1 MNSNDWYEQQ
11 NAAQNGYSNYQN
23 HQEQTAQNG
32 GNGYYNAPVPKKPK
46 KTASITAGVLA
57 VCLLAA
63 ALLGGGVGALAVSLI
78 SGRSEPAQQQ
88 AEAQQ
93 TAPASPSVTD
103 GGSSSDGT
111 PSNGIQTVSGV
122 AAQELSVK
130 DVAAKCMPSIVG
142 IDVEI
147 QQSSN
152 YYGENTATGSGSGV
166 IFTAD
171 GYIVTNNH
179 VVDGAT
185 AIKVYLQDGVSYDA
199 ELIGADDRT
208 DLAVIKIEAENLIP
222 ATLGSSGELSVG
234 DAVIAIGNPLGELMS
249 TVTCGWISGLNRSIV
264 VDDHEMTLLQ
274 TDAAINP
281 GNSGGGLFNS
291 KGELIGIV
299 NAKSMGYEVE
309 GLGFAIPIDNALS
322 VITDLMD
329 QGYVSGRPYLGV
341 SMQEVYVNIRNSGGN
356 QYGFPFNMQQNSY
369 EVRVQIVSVAEGG
382 AAEKAG
388 LQIGDMVLAVD
399 DTSVEGVDHLI
410 NLIGAYNAGDVVT
423 LSVQRGTERLTLSV
437 TLDEKAGA

>member
-1 MNSNDWYEQQ
+1 M
-11 NAAQNGYSNYQN
+11 
-23 HQEQTAQNG
+23 
-32 GNGYYNAPVPKKPK
+32 
-46 KTASITAGVLA
+46 
-57 VCLLAA
+57 
-63 ALLGGGVGALAVSLI
+63 
-78 SGRSEPAQQQ
+78 
-88 AEAQQ
+88 
-93 TAPASPSVTD
+93 
-103 GGSSSDGT
+103 
-111 PSNGIQTVSGV
+111 
-122 AAQELSVK
+122 
-130 DVAAKCMPSIVG
+130 
-142 IDVEI
+142 
-147 QQSSN
+147 
-152 YYGENTATGSGSGV
+152 
-166 IFTAD
+166 
-171 GYIVTNNH
+171 
-179 VVDGAT
+179 VDGAT